1 MRFSPFVKK
10 SCIPVFAALLLL
22 DGAFWVVPSFAQS
35 YGDVTVRKN
44 PDGSIETFDSSSSS
58 APAPRRGSS
67 SGHRRGT
74 QKYSDGV
81 VVRKNADGSI
91 ETFDS
96 GSGAAPRHSTGRSS
110 SSFSSSSSRAASKN
124 GDGVAVPKKSGSSI
138 SKPPKSK
145 ASSTSVHKFVHKYSK
160 DVTVKK
166 NPDGTIEVIGF
177 EGAPASKGKPPSS
190 AKVTSSVKSS
200 PSAKSNSTSKAGS
213 PSKSSTS
220 TKAGSAARTKRHSAR
235 RPRGHGNFSDVRVIR
250 NPDGSIE
257 TYDSN

>member
-1 MRFSPFVKK
+1 MRFSPFVKR
-10 SCIPVFAALLLL
+10 SCIPVLAALLLL
-22 DGAFWVVPSFAQS
+22 DGAFLSSPSLAQS

-44 PDGSIETFDSSSSS
+44 PDGSIETFDTSSSS

-96 GSGAAPRHSTGRSS
+96 GSGAVPRHSPGRST
-110 SSFSSSSSRAASKN
+110 SSRAASKY
-124 GDGVAVPKKSGSSI
+124 GEGLTAQKKSGNSTPT
-138 SKPPKSK
+138 PPKSK

-177 EGAPASKGKPPSS
+177 EGAPAPKGKSQSS
-190 AKVTSSVKSS
+190 AKVTSSAKSS
-200 PSAKSNSTSKAGS
+200 STSKLGAT
-213 PSKSSTS
+213 SKSSSS
-220 TKAGSAARTKRHSAR
+220 TKAGSAARTKHHSAR
-235 RPRGHGNFSDVRVIR
+235 KPRGHGNFGDVRVIR

>member
-1 MRFSPFVKK
+1 MRFSSFVKR
-10 SCIPVFAALLLL
+10 SCIPAFAALLLL
-22 DGAFWVVPSFAQS
+22 DGAFLIAPSFAQS

-44 PDGSIETFDSSSSS
+44 PDGSIETFDTSSSS

-96 GSGAAPRHSTGRSS
+96 GSVGAPPHSTGRSS
-110 SSFSSSSSRAASKN
+110 SSRAASKY
-124 GDGVAVPKKSGSSI
+124 GEGATVRKKSGSSTPT
-138 SKPPKSK
+138 PPKSK
-145 ASSTSVHKFVHKYSK
+145 VSSTSVHKFVHKYSK

-177 EGAPASKGKPPSS
+177 EGAPAPRGKSQSS
-190 AKVTSSVKSS
+190 AKATSSANSSSTAKSS
-200 PSAKSNSTSKAGS
+200 STSKSGS
-213 PSKSSTS
+213 TSKSSTS
-220 TKAGSAARTKRHSAR
+220 TKAGSAARTKHHSAR
-235 RPRGHGNFSDVRVIR
+235 RPRGHGNFGDVRVIR